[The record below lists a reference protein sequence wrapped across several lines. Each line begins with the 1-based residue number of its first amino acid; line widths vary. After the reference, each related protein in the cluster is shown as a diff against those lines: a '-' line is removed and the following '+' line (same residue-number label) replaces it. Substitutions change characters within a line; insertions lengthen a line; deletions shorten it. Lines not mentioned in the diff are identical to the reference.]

1 MGKKLSAEKRAA
13 RQAQLERMIA
23 FHEEP
28 RLRLKPSSERMAQ
41 MAEEMKKLA
50 IQKGMPPISDEEAM
64 TEAQRFVDYIEMG
77 FNVMKRAADAGKL
90 SEEET
95 KAIRALEPILS

>member
-90 SEEET
+90 SE
-95 KAIRALEPILS
+95 